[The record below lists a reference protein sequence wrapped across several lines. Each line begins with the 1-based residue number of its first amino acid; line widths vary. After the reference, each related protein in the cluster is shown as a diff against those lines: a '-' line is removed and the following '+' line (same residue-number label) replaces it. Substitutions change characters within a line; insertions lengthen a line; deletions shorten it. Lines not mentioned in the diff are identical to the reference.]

1 MSIKNLRKVKE
12 AFVTGVR
19 VSGRK
24 TNNPA
29 VVALVGVTGVG
40 NSTIARE
47 LRRHLGWQI
56 IEKNK
61 IRVELREKSSGFT
74 TQNTDEIAYAM
85 LGKILKKGGNAIL
98 DSDFA
103 ERAKRKKLEQFARR
117 FRAKTVYLRLQCDE
131 NITLERIL
139 HSRYNPKTD
148 VFKNVTIAVREH
160 LRRLPWH
167 YRWSEA
173 NGGSWVRRGLGIN
186 FLAEIDTANSR
197 QWKKKMRLVSAKLRK
212 L

>member
-1 MSIKNLRKVKE
+1 MSKTFKKIKE
-12 AFVTGVR
+12 AFLNQAK

-24 TNNPA
+24 TNNPVA
-29 VVALVGVTGVG
+29 VALIGVTGVG

-47 LRRHLGWQI
+47 LRRRLGWSI

-61 IRVELREKSSGFT
+61 IRVELREKRIGFNM
-74 TQNTDEIAYAM
+74 QSTDEIAYAM
-85 LGKILKKGGNAIL
+85 LGKILKKGGNVIL

-103 ERAKRKKLEQFARR
+103 ESSKQRKLERFARR
-117 FRAKTVYLRLQCDE
+117 FRAKTIYLRLLCDE
-131 NITLERIL
+131 DITLERIL

-148 VFKNVTIAVREH
+148 IFPSATIAVREH

-197 QWKKKMRLVSAKLRK
+197 QWKKKVRLASQKLRR